1 MNILFLP
8 VSAGGGHERAAE
20 AIKERIDLKY
30 PSSKTLIVDA
40 LKYISP
46 LVDRIIIGSYINTIK
61 NTPYIY
67 GKLYR
72 LTDYD
77 SNIISISKAISKAL
91 SRKLQGLINNF
102 NPSAIVC
109 THPITLQMVSCLKK
123 RNRVFCP
130 VIAVIT
136 DFTDHMFWKQ
146 DYIDAYVV
154 GHEFVKEKMIGMG
167 ISPNIIYN
175 LGIPVSMAFLERKNR
190 KKLLSKLGL
199 GDYATALIMGGSLGF
214 GEIQTA
220 FQMLQK
226 SKKVSQI
233 IAITGKN
240 QKLKAQLENYA
251 QDTQKNVRILGY
263 TKLVA
268 DYMEVSD
275 FIITKPGG
283 LTISEA
289 LIKELPIFLM
299 SPIPGQEEKNAQ
311 FLINSGAAVRITPE
325 DNIDSILRQTVENPL
340 RLRHMK
346 EMSRFLAKPQAGE
359 DIMLLLEELIYQ
371 NIHNTVKAKQFNS
384 N

>member
-20 AIKERIDLKY
+20 AVKERIDLKY
-30 PSSKTLIVDA
+30 PSSRTMIVDA

-46 LVDRIIIGSYINTIK
+46 LIDRLLIGSYINTIK
-61 NTPYIY
+61 NTPNLY

-72 LTDYD
+72 LSDYD
-77 SNIISISKAISKAL
+77 SNIISISKAISSAL
-91 SRKLQGLINNF
+91 SGKLQGLIDSF

-123 RNRVFCP
+123 KNSVFCP

-136 DFTDHMFWKQ
+136 DFTDHMLWKQ
-146 DYIDAYVV
+146 DCVDAYVV
-154 GHEFVKEKMIGMG
+154 GHEFVKEKMIGIG
-167 ISPNIIYN
+167 IPPGIIYN
-175 LGIPVSMAFLERKNR
+175 LGIPVSMAFSERKNR
-190 KKLLSKLGL
+190 KKLLNRFGL
-199 GDYATALIMGGSLGF
+199 DDCPTALIMGGSLGF
-214 GEIQTA
+214 GEMQTA

-233 IAITGKN
+233 IAITGRN
-240 QKLKAQLENYA
+240 QKLKAQLENCS
-251 QDTQKNVRILGY
+251 QDTGKSVRILGY
-263 TKLVA
+263 TNLVA
-268 DYMEVSD
+268 DYMEVSN

-311 FLINSGAAVRITPE
+311 FLVNSGAAVRITPE
-325 DNIDSILRQTVENPL
+325 DDIDSILRQTVENPL

-359 DIMLLLEELIYQ
+359 DIVLLLEELIYQ
-371 NIHNTVKAKQFNS
+371 NMRNTVKA
-384 N
+384 